1 MQSKRVGWLFGQ
13 AASKMYVIKLKRS
26 GAWVSWAS
34 AANPRVIN
42 QYIDLL
48 RTLHP
53 GIEYMVA
60 TP

>member
-1 MQSKRVGWLFGQ
+1 
-13 AASKMYVIKLKRS
+13 MYVIKLLR
-26 GAWVSWAS
+26 GGDWVSWAS

>member
-1 MQSKRVGWLFGQ
+1 MQFAKDGWLFGR
-13 AASKMYVIKLKRS
+13 AASKMYVIKLLRGGS
-26 GAWVSWAS
+26 WVSWAS

>member
-1 MQSKRVGWLFGQ
+1 
-13 AASKMYVIKLKRS
+13 MYVIKLKRS
-26 GAWVSWAS
+26 GTWVSWAS